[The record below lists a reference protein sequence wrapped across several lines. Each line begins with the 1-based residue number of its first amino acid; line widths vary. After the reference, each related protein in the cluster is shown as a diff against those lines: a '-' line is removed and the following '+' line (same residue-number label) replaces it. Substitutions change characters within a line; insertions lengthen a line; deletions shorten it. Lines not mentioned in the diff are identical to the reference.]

1 MSIGRSQLANP
12 SPNHQAKPPSR
23 EIAALINPQRLLLIV
38 LSSLLAVTALAA
50 APASSRTL
58 TLTGIVS
65 DNMCAQTGHAAMRMG
80 PTDAECTV
88 ACVDVHGALY
98 VLVSGRDVYT
108 FSDQQ
113 LPQKFAGRKVRAR
126 GTVENVNGE
135 KKFRVDS
142 IIEIK

>member
-1 MSIGRSQLANP
+1 
-12 SPNHQAKPPSR
+12 
-23 EIAALINPQRLLLIV
+23 LINSKGLLVIV
-38 LSSLLAVTALAA
+38 LAGVAIAA
-50 APASSRTL
+50 APATSRKL
-58 TLTGIVS
+58 TLTGIIS

-98 VLVSGRDVYT
+98 VLVSGREVYT

-113 LPQKFAGRKVRAR
+113 LPQKFAGRKVRAS

-135 KKFRVDS
+135 KIFRVDS
-142 IIEIK
+142 ITEIK